1 MEQVREMVE
10 VCAAN
15 DVQLM
20 DGVMFMHHSRLRAL
34 LATLRDPLVGPVLAV
49 RSSFSFRGHP
59 GFFAD
64 NIRVKSECDP
74 LGALGDLG
82 WYCVRLGLL
91 AFMGV
96 EPSEM
101 EPGGGRRERYAL
113 LPKVCQAQCFKWTED
128 GVPLDCVA
136 RVGFASAAG
145 GDPWERSLSFDCNFL
160 VPFR

>member
-1 MEQVREMVE
+1 MAVTLEQVREMVD
-10 VCAAN
+10 VCATN

-49 RSSFSFRGHP
+49 RSSFSFRGHA

-82 WYCVRLGLL
+82 WYCVRLVLL
-91 AFMGV
+91 AFLGV
-96 EPSEM
+96 ETSEL
-101 EPGGGRRERYAL
+101 EPGGAKRE
-113 LPKVCQAQCFKWTED
+113 K
-128 GVPLDCVA
+128 
-136 RVGFASAAG
+136 
-145 GDPWERSLSFDCNFL
+145 
-160 VPFR
+160 